1 MVFSFTLLKK
11 MYMNNVPICRI
22 NALNEFDNKNT
33 RNDYITFVNVISK
46 QINDKFRNINTAH
59 LPDFVP
65 IELQLK
71 STTLIL
77 KKFTDEINQDK
88 KQKFYLWIDETDI
101 LDSNDPDFD
110 KIYMGCFKDSPMI
123 DRNIIFFL
131 ISFTIIPKGVPM
143 TIIEF
148 EN

>member
-11 MYMNNVPICRI
+11 MYMNSVPICRI
-22 NALNEFDNKNT
+22 SALNEFDKKNT
-33 RNDYITFVNVISK
+33 RNDYLSFVNVISK
-46 QINDKFRNINTAH
+46 QVNDKFRNINLAS

-65 IELQLK
+65 IELQLR
-71 STTLIL
+71 STTLVL

-110 KIYMGCFKDSPMI
+110 EIYMSCFKESPMI
-123 DRNIIFFL
+123 DRSISFFL